1 MKQIGNITPKRY
13 ERDRFAGE
21 KKRGGSGSDRR
32 THVTTLQVGQE
43 FNVTIEDLGH
53 NGDGFV
59 HIDDYTVFV
68 RNTMKGEAVKI
79 KLKKIKDTIAFADRI

>member
-1 MKQIGNITPKRY
+1 MRSMNISPKRY

-21 KKRGGSGSDRR
+21 KKRGNSGSDRR

-53 NGDGFV
+53 TGDGIV
-59 HIDDYTVFV
+59 HIDSYTVFV
-68 RNTMKGEAVKI
+68 PNTEKGEEVRI
-79 KLKKIKDTIAFADRI
+79 KLKKIKDTIAFADRL